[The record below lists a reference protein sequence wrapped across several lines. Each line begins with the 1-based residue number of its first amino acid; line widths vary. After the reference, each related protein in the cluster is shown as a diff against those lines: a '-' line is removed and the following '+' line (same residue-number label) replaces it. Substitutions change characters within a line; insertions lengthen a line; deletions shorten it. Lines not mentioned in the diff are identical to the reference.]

1 MMATLLRIVLLVAVL
16 SAMLAGGAAC
26 AAVFTVAGDGSGDYS
41 SIQAAIS
48 AVGNGD
54 EIVVQPGRYHETVN
68 FLGKALTVRS
78 SAGPANTWIF
88 LEEQTRIINLNGD
101 STLEGF
107 TITGGRA
114 RVGGGIWVTDGASPT
129 IRGNIIEGNTAEWN
143 GVLPAFG
150 GGIAVDP
157 LCEPV
162 ITRNVIRNNL
172 ALGDTQ
178 GFYAYGAGIDLADDS
193 TAIIENNIIEN
204 NSTTDSGGGVSL
216 GVAGVTTPVS
226 IVHNTIIGNLAG
238 QGGATSS
245 IFGGGIL
252 LEVDSSATIRNNLI
266 VDNDATAAGQGGGI
280 HFFSNGLQGMTY
292 ENNDFDAN
300 IPDDC
305 AGLPG
310 SKCSTGQFFLA
321 PLFLNPSGGNYRPR
335 SDSPILELGTVTGAP
350 ALDADG
356 QARSA
361 DGDLDGI
368 AAPDPG
374 AFENQ
379 RETTRLS
386 FQDSISL
393 TWDGSINPAV
403 RFELYRDDLAALGST
418 LLGAC
423 LEPDLAATGATDGT
437 VPAVGGGSLYL
448 VRGVDTAS
456 GRLGFGSD
464 KTERLAATECP

>member
-1 MMATLLRIVLLVAVL
+1 MAAISRIALFVAAL
-16 SAMLAGGAAC
+16 SALPAGGAAC
-26 AAVFTVAGDGSGDYS
+26 AAVFTVGADGSGDFT

-54 EIVVQPGRYHETVN
+54 EIVVDPGRYHEAVN
-68 FLGKALTVRS
+68 FLGKAITVRS
-78 SAGPANTWIF
+78 SSGPANTWIF

-114 RVGGGIWVTDGASPT
+114 RVGGGIWVNDGANPVV
-129 IRGNIIEGNTAEWN
+129 RGNIIEGNTAEWN

-162 ITRNVIRNNL
+162 ITRNVIRGNR
-172 ALGDTQ
+172 AVGDPQ

-193 TAIIENNIIEN
+193 SAVIENNVIAD

-216 GVAGVTTPVS
+216 GVAGVTTPVA

-252 LEVDSSATIRNNLI
+252 LDVDSSAIIRNNLI
-266 VDNDATAAGQGGGI
+266 VDNDATGTGQGGGI
-280 HFFSNGLQGMTY
+280 HFFANGLQGMVY
-292 ENNDFDAN
+292 ENNDFAAN

-305 AGLPG
+305 NGLPG
-310 SKCSTGQFFLA
+310 AKCSTGQFFLA
-321 PLFLNPSGGNYRPR
+321 PLFLNPATGNYRPR
-335 SDSPILELGTVTGAP
+335 SDSPILELGTATGVP
-350 ALDADG
+350 VLDADG
-356 QARSA
+356 RARSA
-361 DGDLDGI
+361 DGDLDGT

-379 RETTRLS
+379 RESTRLM
-386 FQDSISL
+386 FQDSASL
-393 TWDGSINPAV
+393 TWDGSINPAAL
-403 RFELYRDDLAALGST
+403 FELYRDDLAALGST

-423 LEPDLAATGATDGT
+423 LEPGLTGTGASDGT
-437 VPAVGGGSLYL
+437 IPASGSGFIYL
-448 VRGVDTAS
+448 VRGVDTAD

-464 KTERLAATECP
+464 GSERLAATVCP

>member
-1 MMATLLRIVLLVAVL
+1 MAGILRLSTLMAVL
-16 SAMLAGGAAC
+16 FAVLAGGAAH
-26 AAVFTVAGDGSGDYS
+26 AAVFTVNADGSGDFT

-54 EIVVQPGRYHETVN
+54 EIVVHPGRYHETVN
-68 FLGKALTVRS
+68 FLGKTITVRS
-78 SAGPANTWIF
+78 SAGPRHTRIF
-88 LEEQTRIINLNGD
+88 LEGQTRIINLNGD

-114 RVGGGIWVTDGASPT
+114 RVGGGIWVTDGANPV
-129 IRGNIIEGNTAEWN
+129 IRNNIIEGNIAAWN

-162 ITRNVIRNNL
+162 ITRNVIRGNQ

-178 GFYAYGAGIDLADDS
+178 GFYAYGGGIDLADDS
-193 TAIIENNIIEN
+193 SAVIENNVIAD

-216 GVAGVTTPVS
+216 GVAGVTTPVA
-226 IVHNTIIGNLAG
+226 IVHNTIAGNLAG
-238 QGGATSS
+238 QGGATAS

-252 LEVDSSATIRNNLI
+252 LELDSSATIRNNLI
-266 VDNDATAAGQGGGI
+266 VGNDATATGQGGGI
-280 HFFSNGLQGMTY
+280 HFFANGLQGMIY
-292 ENNDFDAN
+292 ENNDFNAN
-300 IPDDC
+300 VPDDC

-321 PLFLNPSGGNYRPR
+321 ALFLDPAAGNYRPR
-335 SDSPILELGTVTGAP
+335 SDSPVLDLGSTSGAP

-356 QARSA
+356 RSRSA

-379 RETTRLS
+379 RETTRLL
-386 FQDSISL
+386 FQDIVSL
-393 TWDGSINPAV
+393 TWDGSTNPAV
-403 RFELYRDDLAALGST
+403 RFELYRDDLAALGSI

-423 LEPDLAATGATDGT
+423 LESGIAGTGTSDGT
-437 VPAVGGGSLYL
+437 VPAVGEGFLYMVRGLDATAGSL
-448 VRGVDTAS
+448 
-456 GRLGFGSD
+456 GFSSD
-464 KTERLAATECP
+464 DTERLAATVCP